1 MLGRAAVK
9 VSLKEPRQKFLDM
22 VTFLRNYGTRE
33 VHLVHVRTKTH
44 YQGREMIEE
53 GLDTLRDEVE
63 ALGFEAHAHIRTG
76 HAPSMFLEVAH
87 EVQADYIAL
96 CWTAKALLRQALLGS
111 IDSDILRLC
120 TLPAFVYNPRI
131 FRSVLELES
140 VLYAT
145 DFQYTDAVVM
155 PYLRDSRFKAH
166 TLYLLHVGERAPD
179 PATEARRIQEA
190 EANLE
195 RLAAECRHA
204 YDEIETI
211 ETIGMVRRRIVKQ
224 AKLKDVE
231 LIVVGKSEKPDAVS
245 QMLGSTGEILPHK
258 ASCSVF
264 IIPGIC
270 MLETEE
276 GAHA

>member
-1 MLGRAAVK
+1 MI
-9 VSLKEPRQKFLDM
+9 
-22 VTFLRNYGTRE
+22 TFLNNYGTNE

-44 YQGREMIEE
+44 YRDHEKVEIE
-53 GLDTLRDEVE
+53 LDTLRDEVE
-63 ALGFEAHAHIRTG
+63 ALGFTVHTHIRTG
-76 HAPSMFLEVAH
+76 HAPLLVIEVAQ
-87 EVQADYIAL
+87 EVQADYVAI
-96 CWTAKALLRQALLGS
+96 CWTAKAMLRQALLGS
-111 IDSDILRLC
+111 IDSDILRMC
-120 TLPAFVYNPRI
+120 NLPVFIYNPGI

-179 PATEARRIQEA
+179 PVTEQARKQDALE
-190 EANLE
+190 NLE
-195 RLAAECRHA
+195 RLAQECRHA
-204 YDEIETI
+204 YDDVEVI
-211 ETIGMVRRRIVKQ
+211 ETIGMVRRQIIKQ

-231 LIVVGKSEKPDAVS
+231 LIVVGKSEKPDTVS

-264 IIPGIC
+264 IIPGVC
-270 MLETEE
+270 ELDVLEGE
-276 GAHA
+276 G